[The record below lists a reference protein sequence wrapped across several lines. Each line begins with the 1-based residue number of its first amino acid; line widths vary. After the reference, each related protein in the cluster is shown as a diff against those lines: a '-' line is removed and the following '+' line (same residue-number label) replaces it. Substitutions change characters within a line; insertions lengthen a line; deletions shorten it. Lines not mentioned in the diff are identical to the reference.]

1 MNNKLSLTPLFLFAA
16 FLITHFFALSAL
28 AADKNPP
35 NFIIFYTDDQGYG
48 DTSVPMIKDRPE
60 LAKKLYRTPHLER
73 LAKEGMRF
81 SNAYSPAP
89 TCTPS
94 RISLQFGKT
103 TARTQVMNVHDVM
116 AKKNGI
122 DLKNHKGMAEF
133 VKESNNNYATAHF
146 GKGMTIR
153 RMDDIGYDITDNI
166 DDNKEGNGNFHGDW
180 LSITNRQP
188 IPAEDPKRVFSL
200 TKKSVEFINTQ
211 AQAKRP
217 FFMMVSH
224 YAVHVR
230 HAALE
235 ETIKKYQTGSVNRKD
250 AMYAALIEHLD
261 DSLGAML
268 DALDKNG
275 LSDNTYVIFTSD
287 NGGGHGGNVG
297 LQGGK
302 AKMLEGGLRVPTVVR
317 GPGVPAN
324 SQCDIPV
331 IQYDLLPTL
340 HELSGNTNPLPE
352 DIDGGSLADVFKK
365 GNSGT
370 VKRKNPFLVFHY
382 PYYAG
387 VPISAIRMGDYKFMR
402 QLNTG
407 ETRLHNVATD
417 MGETKNLVNSMPEKA
432 KELDQLLKAYVKEVG
447 GWDVEDVYKERLGEL
462 EKRLNKDNPSENTR
476 INQQIERTKANKA
489 NKDWL

>member
-1 MNNKLSLTPLFLFAA
+1 MKRNFSANALFLLGA
-16 FLITHFFALSAL
+16 FLLTHFFALSVFAEES
-28 AADKNPP
+28 KRP

-48 DTSVPMIKDRPE
+48 DTSVPMIKERPD
-60 LAKKLYRTPHLER
+60 LARDLYKTPHLER

-103 TARTQVMNVHDVM
+103 TARTKVMTVHDIM

-133 VKESNNNYATAHF
+133 VKEADANYVTAHF

-180 LSITNRQP
+180 LSIKNRQP
-188 IPAEDPKRVFSL
+188 IPADDPKRVFSL

-211 AQAKRP
+211 AKAKKP
-217 FFMMVSH
+217 FFLMVSH

-235 ETIKKYQTGSVNRKD
+235 VTIKKYLEKAGNRKD

-268 DALDKNG
+268 KALDENG
-275 LSDNTYVIFTSD
+275 ISDNTYVIFTSD
-287 NGGGHGGNVG
+287 NGGGHGGNPS

-302 AKMLEGGLRVPTVVR
+302 AKMMEGGLRVPTVVR
-317 GPGVPAN
+317 GPGIPAN
-324 SQCDIPV
+324 SQCDVPIV
-331 IQYDLLPTL
+331 QYDLLPTL
-340 HELSGNTNPLPE
+340 HELSGNKNPLPK

-370 VKRKNPFLVFHY
+370 VKRQNPFLVFHY

-402 QLNTG
+402 HLNTG
-407 ETRLHNVATD
+407 ETRLHKVATD
-417 MGETKNLVNSMPEKA
+417 MGEKNNLISTMPEKA
-432 KELDQLLKAYVKEVG
+432 KELDQLLQNYVKEVG
-447 GWDVEDVYKERLGEL
+447 GWDIEDVYAERLGEL
-462 EKRLNKDNPSENTR
+462 EKRLKESKPEGKEKI
-476 INQQIERTKANKA
+476 INSIQRTKENKA
-489 NKDWL
+489 KKTWL